1 MAEQQNDTGTG
12 GDPGDDPGAGQAV
25 APDGSPVGLY
35 AAMAPDRNSASLI
48 HGAIPAGCDV
58 LELGAGAGRVTRAL
72 TALGHPVVAVDE
84 SAEMLEHIAGRI
96 EGARTVLSRIEDLRL
111 DRRFPAVL
119 LMSFL
124 IGYGNR
130 KALLQ
135 ACRRHVADDG
145 AVIIQ
150 RESPQWFDNVEP
162 GTWER
167 DGIHY
172 ELAEV
177 VRPAPGT
184 LRATIHYTKGAQT
197 WTHTFTSVRLSDE
210 ELLALLAECGLRLE
224 RFLDDDRGWLLARPV
239 QQ

>member
-1 MAEQQNDTGTG
+1 MADQQRNDTNTG
-12 GDPGDDPGAGQAV
+12 DTTTSGQAV

-35 AAMAPDRNSASLI
+35 AAMVPDQHSASLI
-48 HGAIPAGCDV
+48 HDAIPAGCTI

-84 SAEMLEHIAGRI
+84 SAEMLQHIAGHI
-96 EGARTVLSRIEDLRL
+96 AGAETVLSRIEDLRL

-130 KALLQ
+130 KALLA

-150 RESPQWFDNVEP
+150 RETPQWFDSVQP
-162 GTWER
+162 RTWER

-172 ELAEV
+172 DLAEV
-177 VRPAPGT
+177 TRPTPNT
-184 LRATIHYTKGAQT
+184 LRATIHYTKGSHT
-197 WTHTFTSVRLSDE
+197 WTHTFTSIRLSDE
-210 ELLALLAECGLRLE
+210 ELPDVLGDCDLVLD
-224 RFLDDDRGWLLARPV
+224 RFLDDDRGWLLARPA
-239 QQ
+239 